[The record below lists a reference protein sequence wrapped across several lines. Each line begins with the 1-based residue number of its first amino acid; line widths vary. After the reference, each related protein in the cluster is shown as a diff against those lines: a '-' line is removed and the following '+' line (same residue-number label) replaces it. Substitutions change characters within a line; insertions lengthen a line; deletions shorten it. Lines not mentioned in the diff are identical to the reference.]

1 MKSRMAKLLQS
12 GIHRTM
18 GVEQML
24 RMTVLMTVAL
34 SLAVLIAGCDGKDDD
49 APEQPP
55 QTALE
60 RLQTVQEYFLPMS
73 YYTHIGTDN
82 GLMGPGEEQLVWEPG
97 RVIAGTAN
105 QPLREWAGMWHS
117 LAGQAREEHFSLDFT
132 AVYPEWIRA
141 QYQPR
146 VTGIQIRVRGA
157 GPLKVEVKAAD
168 DSVLWQ
174 RQIRLNAPDEFE
186 EHRFEIDPER
196 AREAKFLNWVA
207 ESGAALTVDS
217 IGLVLDSPNLPI
229 HERIFLVSY
238 AKLSR
243 TYSPDRGIVKDRAN
257 FPAGDFDNVPTSG
270 LFCLATAA
278 ASEMGMVDRQFA
290 EETLV
295 HVHQAVSAIPRA
307 LGLLPHFVTGQAITP
322 GTEYS
327 TVDTAIYYHAMLVA
341 AQMLGRDDV
350 TTQLMEAIEEI
361 DFERLQDDEGWIV
374 HGVEDDG
381 QTLMPHVWRDWGGE
395 TALVLL
401 LARMAGAPAE
411 SLMMEPSGVVF
422 RGVGFIPEIQSLFY
436 PHFSRDIEDALT
448 GINWFQVRRE
458 LLQEQIAAAIKYGIY
473 GLSAGE
479 SACWEDY
486 VVNGTL
492 EQEDPN
498 LRHPHYML
506 LSGAIHPDPHDLYSV
521 LETMEGESLFPPWG
535 LVENVHEDCRYL
547 PMLGSLN
554 GSFETI
560 GAYHLHAVSQGQPNR
575 IYEAA
580 ENCLPL
586 VEAIRL
592 FYP

>member
-1 MKSRMAKLLQS
+1 
-12 GIHRTM
+12 
-18 GVEQML
+18 ML
-24 RMTVLMTVAL
+24 RFTALTAVLV
-34 SLAVLIAGCDGKDDD
+34 SLALLITGCNATRNGNGE
-49 APEQPP
+49 PLPP
-55 QTALE
+55 TAFQ
-60 RLQTVQEYFLPMS
+60 RLQTVQEYFLPMN

-97 RVIAGTAN
+97 RVIAGTADR
-105 QPLREWAGMWHS
+105 PLRNWAGMWHS
-117 LAGQAREEHFSLDFT
+117 LAGLAREEHFSLDFT

-141 QYQPR
+141 HYQPR
-146 VTGIQIRVRGA
+146 VIGVDARVRGT
-157 GPLKVEVKAAD
+157 GRLKVEVKSSD
-168 DSVLWQ
+168 DSVLWE

-207 ESGAALTVDS
+207 EPGAAFTVDS
-217 IGLVLDSPNLPI
+217 IGLVLDFPDIPI
-229 HERIFLVSY
+229 HERMFLVSY

-243 TYSPDRGIVKDRAN
+243 TYSPERGIVKDRAN
-257 FPAGDFDNVPTSG
+257 FPAGDFDNIPTTG

-278 ASEMGMVDRQFA
+278 AYDMGLVDRQFA
-290 EETLV
+290 EDTLV

-350 TTQLMEAIEEI
+350 TSELLEAIEEI
-361 DFERLQDDEGWIV
+361 DFERLRDDEGWIV

-401 LARMAGAPAE
+401 LAKMAGSPAE

-436 PHFSRDIEDALT
+436 PQFSRDVDDALT
-448 GINWFQVRRE
+448 GINWYQVRRD
-458 LLQEQIAAAIKYGIY
+458 LLQDQMGAAIKDGVY

-506 LSGAIHPDPHDLYSV
+506 LSGAIHPAPDDLYTV
-521 LETMEGESLFPPWG
+521 LGAMEDEGLFPPWG

-554 GSFETI
+554 ASFETI
-560 GAYHLHAVSQGQPNR
+560 GAYHLRAVSQGQPNR

-580 ENCLPL
+580 ETSPPL
-586 VEAIRL
+586 VEAMRL